1 MLYLVSILYLPTIP
15 MLTLP
20 NSKIFCY
27 SGEVVTIKDE
37 TRILGI
43 TIDFSDREEK
53 YIKRRSPF
61 FHACANGLL
70 DVIKLMIKGQTTV
83 NAKCSQS
90 GRTALHVAC
99 LNGDVQLFDWL
110 VSHPDIDVN
119 AIDNIGRTALHYLC
133 RSFDPLAPSD
143 IQIKQVQRQKH
154 QLQIL
159 QTLIKNA
166 EDLNLNFNVKIPEI
180 PDSDYEGLPGL
191 PIFYEG
197 QTPFHEACEYGTY
210 DVVKLLMENVDKC
223 RIDINAVDGRNRT
236 GLDLTKYRAKKFGRL
251 IQGRGNDG
259 ILWKLRDFCSAF
271 YELHGPFYTF
281 FIVLGLL
288 MLAYLILKEP
298 WEWIRLYFTQECDT
312 DCYIWT
318 ERTLILGL
326 ELQHCVCR
334 RA

>member
-61 FHACANGLL
+61 FHACANGHL
-70 DVIKLMIKGQTTV
+70 DVVKLMIKGQTTV

-99 LNGDVQLFDWL
+99 LKGDVQLFDWL
-110 VSHPDIDVN
+110 LSHPDIDVN
-119 AIDNIGRTALHYLC
+119 ATDNIGRTALHYLC
-133 RSFDPLAPSD
+133 KSSD
-143 IQIKQVQRQKH
+143 HKLLLPFESLPPEQVRKQKR

-159 QTLIKNA
+159 QTLTKNA
-166 EDLNLNFNVKIPEI
+166 KDLNLNFNVKIP
-180 PDSDYEGLPGL
+180 DRNYEGLA
-191 PIFYEG
+191 IFYEG

-210 DVVKLLMENVDKC
+210 DVVKLLMENVDHC
-223 RIDINAVDGRNRT
+223 RIDISEVDERNRT

-288 MLAYLILKEP
+288 ILAYLILKEP

-326 ELQHCVCR
+326 ELQYCVCR